1 MFLDATILAEH
12 FAEHPPQP
20 GEIRAVLGPRI
31 RRARVNRLR
40 GLSLEV
46 FGREIANALGRKRP
60 FSNVTISN
68 WETGRQ
74 EPSFEAL
81 VAIADLTHLP
91 LRYFAGV
98 GDLDDYPFV
107 NWLADEQPGEI
118 ERLVRALLRA
128 RSLPERQQRIVIAQ
142 VKSLVS
148 DLHRLTHGDNLRH

>member
-1 MFLDATILAEH
+1 MFLDATILEEH

-20 GEIRAVLGPRI
+20 GDIRAALGPRI

-40 GLSLEV
+40 GLSLEG
-46 FGREIANALGRKRP
+46 FGREIANALGRNRP

-107 NWLADEQPGEI
+107 NWLAEEQPGEI

-128 RSLPERQQRIVIAQ
+128 RSLPERQQRVVIAQ
-142 VKSLVS
+142 LKSLVS